1 MKEPTAWKQN
11 GGGGDEDWK
20 GGGRGWKGGGR
31 KMYTVNQHL
40 FAMTLFCNLLAINWF
55 ATTNFHK

>member
-1 MKEPTAWKQN
+1 METEWGGVEMKI
-11 GGGGDEDWK
+11 
-20 GGGRGWKGGGR
+20 GRGVEGGGR

-55 ATTNFHK
+55 ATTNFHI